1 MGEGRK
7 SNQYTCHTLHMLIP
21 YTLGIYLI
29 VGIIN
34 FTYGGIFYFLI
45 FYLMFWS
52 RGLQLE
58 AFDFV

>member
-1 MGEGRK
+1 
-7 SNQYTCHTLHMLIP
+7 MLIP